1 MDDKKIIEL
10 FFARDE
16 AALDGVEKK
25 YGALCRYIAS
35 KILTMREDVEECVND
50 VLLALWN
57 AIPPERP
64 RDLRAYIGKSV
75 RNRAHEISREENAW
89 KRGGRIRIVGDELL
103 SMLDDG
109 TDLADQFEAKRAGK
123 LISDS
128 LQKMNKSD
136 KKIFVLRY
144 WMSLEIN
151 QITELTGYGES
162 RIKMSLLR
170 TRKKLAEELKKGGF
184 TV

>member
-1 MDDKKIIEL
+1 
-10 FFARDE
+10 
-16 AALDGVEKK
+16 
-25 YGALCRYIAS
+25 
-35 KILTMREDVEECVND
+35 
-50 VLLALWN
+50 
-57 AIPPERP
+57 
-64 RDLRAYIGKSV
+64 
-75 RNRAHEISREENAW
+75 
-89 KRGGRIRIVGDELL
+89 
-103 SMLDDG
+103 MLDDG

-123 LISDS
+123 LISDA
-128 LQKMNKSD
+128 LQKLNKSD

>member
-1 MDDKKIIEL
+1 M
-10 FFARDE
+10 
-16 AALDGVEKK
+16 
-25 YGALCRYIAS
+25 
-35 KILTMREDVEECVND
+35 
-50 VLLALWN
+50 LALWQS
-57 AIPPERP
+57 IPPDCP

-75 RNRAHEISREENAW
+75 RNRAHEISRGQNAW
-89 KRGGRIRIVGDELL
+89 KRGGRVQIVGDEFL

-123 LISDS
+123 LISDA
-128 LQKMNKSD
+128 LQKLNKSD